1 MGEDQVAVLPTE
13 MQSLLLLLLS
23 STKVKVTLTND
34 PESEEDPGI
43 PSVKYHLQL
52 GDLTVKTELSTTNN
66 NSLLET
72 KVSDSDE
79 KGIFKEEAN
88 LQRGKMRT
96 RDLRSWR
103 DGGR

>member
-1 MGEDQVAVLPTE
+1 

-23 STKVKVTLTND
+23 STKVTFTDDLSSTKVILILLSSTKVTKVTLTND

-52 GDLTVKTELSTTNN
+52 GDLSVKTELSTTNN

-72 KVSDSDE
+72 V
-79 KGIFKEEAN
+79 
-88 LQRGKMRT
+88 RT
-96 RDLRSWR
+96 SFVQWAFLVMLLCP
-103 DGGR
+103 